1 MPHAVIEGAIDLR
14 AWAAAFEPL
23 QVRRGA
29 DLLRTGELFVERG
42 GRALLI
48 EAVAVEAGRKQ
59 PFYVRISQR
68 EGGTLNVRVDP
79 HTHPDR
85 TPGVHALVGELVAAL
100 LAFAPQARLVRGS
113 AVVPSRPPQPEGSDE
128 DRQ

>member
-1 MPHAVIEGAIDLR
+1 MPHAVIEGMVDLR

-23 QVRRGA
+23 HVRHGG
-29 DLLRTGELFVERG
+29 DVLRTGELFVERG

-48 EAVAVEAGRKQ
+48 EAIVVEAGRKQ
-59 PFYVRISQR
+59 PFYVRISER
-68 EGGTLNVRVDP
+68 ERGTLNVRVDP

-85 TPGVHALVGELVAAL
+85 TPGVHALVGALVAAL
-100 LAFAPQARLVRGS
+100 LAFAPQARLLRGS
-113 AVVPSRPPQPEGSDE
+113 AVLPSQAATREDSDE